1 MSRSLRV
8 LLVGG
13 TSHVGKSSVARVVAA
28 RLGWDYQSTDS
39 LARHPGRPWQ
49 TAPGREEFVAAYY
62 TSQSVEE
69 LVADVL
75 RHYRETVWPLVE
87 RIVAERL
94 ATDIAPGLVIE
105 GSAVLPDLV
114 AELNCERVG
123 AAWLVAGEDLVTR
136 RIHGESGYA
145 AERPRQRALVDRF
158 LARSLRFGE
167 RLEGDLERLG
177 FSATSVEAEVDA
189 EDLAEL
195 CLAATVTNRS

>member
-1 MSRSLRV
+1 MNEMLRV
-8 LLVGG
+8 LLIGG
-13 TSHVGKSSVARVVAA
+13 TSHVGKSTVARVVTE

-49 TAPGREEFVAAYY
+49 TASGREEFVASYY
-62 TSQSVEE
+62 TSLSVDE

-94 ATDIAPGLVIE
+94 ATDTAPGLVIE

-114 AELNCERVG
+114 AELDSERVG
-123 AAWLVAGEDLVTR
+123 AAWLVANEGLVTR
-136 RIHGESGYA
+136 RIHDESGYA
-145 AERPRQRALVDRF
+145 AERPLQRALVDKF
-158 LARSLRFGE
+158 LARALRFGE
-167 RLEGDLERLG
+167 LLEGDLERLG
-177 FSATSVEAEVDA
+177 LSAISVAPGVDG

-195 CLAATVTNRS
+195 CVAAAVTNSR